1 MRKKLTQTLLA
12 AFCAILLAAP
22 LEGGG
27 VMLIAGRNA
36 LLAGGRD
43 YDVQDYVGWGTR
55 DLPCFY
61 DGIRNVDATSPHS
74 TTATTWKD
82 LVSGNALTKHSTAS
96 WGENCRVY
104 SGGCEYR
111 NINQAIADA
120 FNGHNYTIE
129 FVVKPN
135 SNTGADWLCLGSA
148 SSSPDVRERIQGIA
162 STNTI
167 SYLQN
172 APGYKIVWSDTY
184 STQSISHFCGM
195 QDSSTAGRVFY
206 NGVKSSFTRDSPAPT
221 WSTSMFLVIANE
233 PMYRNISNYVLRGNV
248 YAMRMYGR
256 ALTDAEAAHN
266 YAVDKARFNLT

>member
-1 MRKKLTQTLLA
+1 
-12 AFCAILLAAP
+12 
-22 LEGGG
+22 
-27 VMLIAGRNA
+27 MLIGMRNA
-36 LLAGGRD
+36 MLAGSVRD
-43 YDVQDYVGWGTR
+43 YDVQDYVGWGTS
-55 DLPCFY
+55 DLLCCY

-74 TTATTWKD
+74 TTATAWKD
-82 LVSGNALTKHSTAS
+82 LVSGNALTKYSTAS

-111 NINQAIADA
+111 YIKQAIADA
-120 FNGHNYTIE
+120 FNGQNYTIE

-148 SSSPDVRERIQGIA
+148 SSSPDVRERIQGTA
-162 STNTI
+162 SNSRI
-167 SYLQN
+167 MYIQN
-172 APGYKIVWSDTY
+172 APGYKITWSDTY
-184 STQSISHFCGM
+184 SMQSISHFCGM

-206 NGVKSSFTRDSPAPT
+206 NGVKSSFTRDFTAPT

-233 PMYRNISNYVLRGNV
+233 PMFRNTSNYVLRGNV

-266 YAVDKARFNLT
+266 YAVDKARFNLA